1 VLGGYDGYL
10 LFISASVYLPAKPWT
25 ISWSHSLLPC
35 TKLHGGTDAQWSC
48 SLSVAISLNTS
59 TPSSEHSR
67 STSSVQPLFYFVRE
81 PTSACCQ
88 ILPLFTSDGMDDPF
102 ITMGNSGSSEFNM
115 PSGYDACPSRPE
127 SPIARPSIPQRQSS
141 HTYKPI
147 KRIACLGSGFVGG
160 QSSLHLLPET
170 LYCPL
175 PRGRIRLMEV
185 PLAFML
191 ARFLSAYVLIVSNR
205 AYVSGHCVQDRS
217 RSYCR

>member
-1 VLGGYDGYL
+1 VVMFTSRGDFPQHFYSVLRTFSFYL
-10 LFISASVYLPAKPWT
+10 FS
-25 ISWSHSLLPC
+25 
-35 TKLHGGTDAQWSC
+35 
-48 SLSVAISLNTS
+48 
-59 TPSSEHSR
+59 
-67 STSSVQPLFYFVRE
+67 STSVLFCARTNIRLLSNS
-81 PTSACCQ
+81 TS
-88 ILPLFTSDGMDDPF
+88 IHSDGMDDPF